1 MKRASVPLPIHK
13 LPYEMGT
20 MIEMLGVPHSEEG
33 LELYCSNR
41 NAWGAG
47 GAKSLLL
54 FARWREE
61 GRVSWREVCVDA
73 EETVQQCVASM
84 RQGVPAVRGMWGA

>member
-1 MKRASVPLPIHK
+1 MKRASVPFPIHK
-13 LPYEMGT
+13 LPCEMGT
-20 MIEMLGVPHSEEG
+20 MIEMLGVPHTEEG
-33 LELYCSNR
+33 LDLYCSSR
-41 NAWGAG
+41 NDWGCG
-47 GAKSLLL
+47 GGKSLLL